1 MFWKKNFWENPPI
14 PTFDKDVQDDEGEDE
29 DDADSEALD
38 GEKVISQHLQE
49 VNVPEDADC
58 IASEISVNHSRIETS
73 LSNQLTT
80 LHNSVFKRVPG
91 SPLPLY
97 AETPNPGKPARG

>member
-1 MFWKKNFWENPPI
+1 MRKKGSAESYKGPWDGRCSGKKNFWENPPI

-58 IASEISVNHSRIETS
+58 IASEISVNHSRI
-73 LSNQLTT
+73 N
-80 LHNSVFKRVPG
+80 
-91 SPLPLY
+91 
-97 AETPNPGKPARG
+97 